1 MNAVGKFSRYDKS
14 AQPKRDA
21 CRSRVRLLLVAA
33 LVARL
38 TKQLTVLLLRHTLT
52 TLLDYGTHSTP
63 YLPEPALQPAIG
75 QYREV

>member
-1 MNAVGKFSRYDKS
+1 
-14 AQPKRDA
+14 
-21 CRSRVRLLLVAA
+21 VRLLLIAA

-38 TKQLTVLLLRHTLT
+38 AKQLSVLLLRHTLT